1 MNRVVS
7 AARLQA
13 ANPVV
18 SLGVPWMVVSISFAI
33 NVAIWGLAD
42 LAADPDASA
51 NTGGIASLYIT
62 VVVVSAQLVA
72 QVFPFALGLS
82 LSRRTYYLGAAL
94 ASLVQSL
101 VFAVPLTV
109 LTAVENATNGWG
121 VGLDFWAPGALDV
134 GNPALQLAV
143 FALPMLAACFL
154 GAGIGVV
161 FKRWGATGMYA
172 LAMGTILLA
181 GVVVVVVTWQQAWT
195 DLWSWLTDRS
205 VATMTLGLPA
215 FLVIALAGLS
225 YLGLRRAVP

>member
-13 ANPVV
+13 ANPLV

-42 LAADPDASA
+42 LDAQPDADA

-62 VVVVSAQLVA
+62 VVVVSAQLVT

-82 LSRRTYYLGAAL
+82 LSRRTYYLGTAL
-94 ASLVQSL
+94 AALVQSL
-101 VFAVPLTV
+101 VFAVALTV
-109 LTAVENATNGWG
+109 LTAIENATNGWG
-121 VGLDFWAPGALDV
+121 VGLDFWAPGAVDV
-134 GNPALQLAV
+134 GNPALQVAV
-143 FALPMLAACFL
+143 FTLPMLAACFL

-161 FKRWGATGMYA
+161 FKRWGA
-172 LAMGTILLA
+172 MGLYTLGIGVLLLA
-181 GVVVVVVTWQQAWT
+181 GGSAVLVTWQRQWT
-195 DLWSWLTDRS
+195 DLWTWLTERS
-205 VATMTLGLPA
+205 VESMTLGLPA
-215 FLVIALAGLS
+215 VLAVALAALT